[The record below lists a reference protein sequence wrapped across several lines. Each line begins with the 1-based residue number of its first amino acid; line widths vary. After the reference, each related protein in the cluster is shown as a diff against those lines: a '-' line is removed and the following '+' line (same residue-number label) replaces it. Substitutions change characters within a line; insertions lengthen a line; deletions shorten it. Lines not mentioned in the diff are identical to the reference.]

1 MMGCGEGLVTHLGVV
16 KAVHDEHEIEGG
28 DVADLVEAPR
38 DPRLQRQA
46 RCRRS
51 LCQVRTEF

>member
-1 MMGCGEGLVTHLGVV
+1 MHLGVV
-16 KAVHDEHEIEGG
+16 EAVHDEHEVEGS

-46 RCRRS
+46 RRRRG
-51 LCQVRTEF
+51 LRRTVFYFYELQVMS